1 MSLDPLLCVA
11 DRWRAE
17 MNDDRIAA
25 LERRIAE
32 LEAQRNPPSTSAPLT
47 QPTHFA
53 QLDRVASAAMP
64 RSVVRE
70 MAQAVS
76 DRELREI
83 VRAGNIGEPTSLAHS
98 PSAAPTPRHSQP
110 NTRNGWAPETPLSPP
125 PGVAAIDRLMDA
137 EDAKDRAAR
146 RISAALVAAKP
157 NSPK

>member
-1 MSLDPLLCVA
+1 MLVAATIRQWVQRQIWVKDLAQIAPSTAPGARRSMAMSLDPLLCVA

-83 VRAGNIGEPTSLAHS
+83 VRAGNIGEPTSLAIRHRLRQRQG
-98 PSAAPTPRHSQP
+98 THSQ
-110 NTRNGWAPETPLSPP
+110 THGTA
-125 PGVAAIDRLMDA
+125 GH
-137 EDAKDRAAR
+137 
-146 RISAALVAAKP
+146 
-157 NSPK
+157 PKLR